1 MGLSSDSP
9 SGPMD
14 EEVVEIVWERRSR
27 SRENMLSKVDLSLI
41 RVDLQSDKHIR
52 GRISHSIGFANLWTY
67 TQSTVNKSQ

>member
-14 EEVVEIVWERRSR
+14 EEVVEMVWERRSR

-41 RVDLQSDKHIR
+41 RVDLQSDNQR
-52 GRISHSIGFANLWTY
+52 
-67 TQSTVNKSQ
+67 